1 MYSNK
6 IKGGLA
12 GKILR
17 VDLTNERISTENTE
31 KYAIRLLGGRGIN
44 DLILLNEMNSETKWS
59 DPENLLC
66 FGVGTLV
73 GTLTPGACRVS
84 VDSKNAFNNGIG
96 SANFGGHFGA
106 ELKYAGF
113 DNVVISGKAENPV
126 YLWIQD
132 RKAEL
137 RDAKSVW
144 GKTTY
149 DAEEILQKELKD
161 DKIKMA
167 AIGPAGENCVKAA
180 AVVSGRGK
188 VAGGCGMGCVMGVK
202 KLKAIVVRGHGS
214 IKVAEPEMFFKALD
228 TAFKKIRD
236 SPTAEPMRKSTLM
249 GTSLKPED
257 ELWECGGPPVRGG
270 QDNYWPIEKR
280 KKIAG
285 VNKYRKRILACF
297 SCPIGCIP
305 FSEIDTGKY
314 KGTGGPGF
322 WINSVWSWATR
333 LDLDDPEAVLA
344 AHLLT
349 NKLGLDGDNASVV
362 ISWAFE
368 CFEKGLLTAK
378 ETDGLELEWGNENA
392 IIKMIEKLAYREG
405 IGNLLAEG
413 VKEASRRLGKG
424 SEALA
429 VHNKGQDSLD
439 SYRIAKGW
447 ALAISTSPVGGRH
460 LRGAIGSSGLSG
472 PKGTTFKPTE
482 YDGQPELVLWQAQ
495 AKGVEDMLG
504 ICTYV
509 GTWYGA
515 YALEPSDYAALTSS
529 VTGMEMDEKEIML
542 IGRRLYNLE
551 KAFNTIHAGF
561 GRGDDLPP
569 KRYMEEPVKSG
580 PYKGVKC
587 DREKFERMLDE
598 FYELNG
604 WDVKTGL
611 QTRNGLIELGLEDVA
626 MKLKK
631 AGKLIEK

>member
-1 MYSNK
+1 MCPDRV
-6 IKGGLA
+6 KGGLA

-17 VDLTNERISTENTE
+17 VDLTSERISTEGTE
-31 KYAIRLLGGRGIN
+31 KYARRFLGGRGIN
-44 DLILLNEMNSETKWS
+44 DLILLNEMKPETKWS

-66 FGVGTLV
+66 FGIGALV
-73 GTLTPGACRVS
+73 GTLAPGACRVS
-84 VDSKNAFNNGIG
+84 IDSKNAFNDGIG

-106 ELKYAGF
+106 EVKYAGF
-113 DNVVISGKAENPV
+113 DNIVISGKAEKPV
-126 YLWIQD
+126 YLWVHD

-149 DAEEILQKELKD
+149 KTDDILRKELED

-167 AIGPAGENCVKAA
+167 AIGPAGENRVKSA
-180 AVVSGRGK
+180 AVVGDRGK
-188 VAGGCGMGCVMGVK
+188 VAGGSGMGCVMGDK
-202 KLKAIVVRGHGS
+202 KLKAIVARGHGS
-214 IKVAEPEMFFKALD
+214 IKVAEPEMFFKVLD

-236 SPTAEPMRKSTLM
+236 SPTAEPMRRSTLL

-257 ELWECGGPPVRGG
+257 KLWECGGPCVRGG

-280 KKIAG
+280 KRIAG
-285 VNKYRKRILACF
+285 VNKFRKRILACF
-297 SCPIGCIP
+297 NCPIGCIP
-305 FSEIDTGKY
+305 FSKIDKGKY
-314 KGTGGPGF
+314 RGTGGPGF

-333 LDLDDPEAVLA
+333 LDLDDPRAVLA

-368 CFEKGLLTAK
+368 CFEKGLLTAE
-378 ETDGLELEWGNENA
+378 ETDGLKLNWGNGDA
-392 IIKMIEKLAYREG
+392 VLKMIEKLAYREG
-405 IGNLLAEG
+405 IGDLLAEG
-413 VKEASRRLGKG
+413 VREASRRLGRG
-424 SEALA
+424 SESLA

-460 LRGAIGSSGLSG
+460 LRGAIGACGMSG
-472 PKGTTFKPTE
+472 PKGASFEETE
-482 YDGQPELVLWQAQ
+482 YRDQPKLVLWQAQ

-515 YALEPSDYAALTSS
+515 YALEPSDYAALASS
-529 VTGMEMDEKEIML
+529 AMGLQITDEEIML
-542 IGRRLYNLE
+542 MGRRLYNLE

-561 GRGDDLPP
+561 DRKDDLPP

-580 PYKGVKC
+580 PYRGAKC
-587 DREKFERMLDE
+587 VRGKFDAMLDE

-604 WDVKTGL
+604 WDKETGL
-611 QTRNGLIELGLEDVA
+611 QTRSGLTEIGLEDIA
-626 MKLKK
+626 IKLKK